1 MVKGSA
7 SKCSQ
12 LRQPVTSK
20 LYEACK
26 MLSKEAYKIY
36 VVEDDAM
43 LADEIGRLLMKWG
56 YEVWVAERFDNILEE
71 FLTIKPQV
79 VLMDVNIPYFDGFYW
94 CKRIR
99 EFSAVPIIYISSRDS
114 SMDVIMAMN
123 NGGDDYLTKPFDNAV
138 LVAKLQ
144 AVIRRAYEYS
154 IQEPLVLSHRGLT
167 LNVAEAT
174 AVYNQHKCELTKNEL
189 KILKLLMENQG
200 KIVSREA
207 LMRSLWDDEIYVN
220 ENTLTVNV
228 NRVRLK
234 LEELGLQ
241 SFITTKKGMG
251 YVIL

>member
-1 MVKGSA
+1 MIIEEGY
-7 SKCSQ
+7 
-12 LRQPVTSK
+12 R
-20 LYEACK
+20 
-26 MLSKEAYKIY
+26 IY
-36 VVEDDAM
+36 VVEDDRM
-43 LADEIGRLLMKWG
+43 LADEICRLLTKWG
-56 YEVWVAERFDNILEE
+56 YEVRIAEMFDNILDE
-71 FLTIKPQV
+71 FLTVEPHV
-79 VLMDVNIPYFDGFYW
+79 VLMDVNIPRFDGFHW

-99 EFSAVPIIYISSRDS
+99 DISAVPIIYISSRDS
-114 SMDVIMAMN
+114 SMDVIMGMN

-154 IQEPLVLSHRGLT
+154 FTNSNVLQYRGLIV
-167 LNVAEAT
+167 NPEEGAA
-174 AVYNQHKCELTKNEL
+174 AYDNKKCELTKNEL
-189 KILKLLMENQG
+189 KILRLLMENQG
-200 KIVSREA
+200 KIVNREA